1 MTNAVR
7 KTNRR
12 IRKGERRD
20 KGGIYRILLVFL
32 FVSLFFSSLPAMRI
46 ARAIL
51 LQNSTGG
58 TLPRSRPR
66 CPTHRAH
73 VIAYAWVYTPWAPIC
88 RKYSD
93 PSSVSRSLHMYLY
106 VILEPSR
113 FLGNGLKIF
122 SCISV
127 II

>member
-1 MTNAVR
+1 MQSGKQTG
-7 KTNRR
+7 R
-12 IRKGERRD
+12 IRKRVRRD

-32 FVSLFFSSLPAMRI
+32 FVCLFFSSLPAMRI

-58 TLPRSRPR
+58 TLLRPR

-73 VIAYAWVYTPWAPIC
+73 VIVYAWVYTPWAPTC

-113 FLGNGLKIF
+113 FLENGLKFF
-122 SCISV
+122 SYISV